1 MPRQPNGA
9 APAAITS
16 ALVGAAAPF
25 TWAAGDQINVTGL
38 YQVL

>member
-9 APAAITS
+9 GPGEFLYTPE
-16 ALVGAAAPF
+16 LTAPF

>member
-9 APAAITS
+9 GP
-16 ALVGAAAPF
+16 GAESPF
-25 TWAAGDQINVTGL
+25 TWAAVDQINVTGL